1 MVRLTIVLLKKKHK
15 KYLRYQSI
23 KINDIHIKFIR
34 IENIKSY
41 FSFSSKVT
49 CISCWN
55 DEDQCQY
62 GQHLLVMK
70 TNVEELQLFK
80 TYLSN
85 LYTTIHFIL
94 AILFLFVLEIN
105 DKNQVSNIL
114 YGICC
119 FLTSHSV
126 FLWCFV
132 CQFMTNQY
140 KPYKQY
146 HKITP
151 IPAFI
156 FKRYISGLTVLL
168 R

>member
-15 KYLRYQSI
+15 KYQSI

-114 YGICC
+114 YEICC

-126 FLWCFV
+126 FLWCLYV
-132 CQFMTNQY
+132 NLWQININLIR
-140 KPYKQY
+140 KQY